1 MPSKKTLALYQ
12 FFWYNKFTCR
22 QDFKGGDEMFNS
34 IKNQKDI
41 DIFLDKTNSLH
52 DGYIVGVQ
60 YINNGISSIGD
71 RYSFNIEETKLIL
84 RILVTSICDTLIEI
98 EFKNL
103 LEWQIKD
110 SQWDI
115 TDTTVIINEKQWIVW
130 ADNTYSNEEEMKKS
144 SYAIAKSM
152 KWRVV
157 E

>member
-1 MPSKKTLALYQ
+1 
-12 FFWYNKFTCR
+12 
-22 QDFKGGDEMFNS
+22 MFNS
-34 IKNQKDI
+34 VKTQKDI
-41 DIFLDKTNSLH
+41 KMFLDKTKSWH
-52 DGYIVGVQ
+52 DGFIVGVQ
-60 YINNGISSIGD
+60 YLNNGISSIGD
-71 RYSFNIEETKLIL
+71 EYSFNPEETKLIL

-110 SQWDI
+110 NQCDI
-115 TDTTVIINEKQWIVW
+115 IDTSVIINEQGWIVW
-130 ADNTYSNEEEMKKS
+130 VDDTYINEEEMKKS

>member
-1 MPSKKTLALYQ
+1 
-12 FFWYNKFTCR
+12 
-22 QDFKGGDEMFNS
+22 MFNS
-34 IKNQKDI
+34 IKTQKDI
-41 DIFLDKTNSLH
+41 KLFLDKTNSLH

-60 YINNGISSIGD
+60 YLNNGISSIGD
-71 RYSFNIEETKLIL
+71 NKHSFNPEETKLIL

-110 SQWDI
+110 SQC
-115 TDTTVIINEKQWIVW
+115 TDTTVIINEKHWIVW

>member
-1 MPSKKTLALYQ
+1 
-12 FFWYNKFTCR
+12 
-22 QDFKGGDEMFNS
+22 MFNS

-41 DIFLDKTNSLH
+41 KIFLDKTNSLH
-52 DGYIVGVQ
+52 DGYVVGVQ

-71 RYSFNIEETKLIL
+71 GYSFNPKQTKLIL
-84 RILVTSICDTLIEI
+84 RILVTSICDALVEI
-98 EFKNL
+98 EFENL

-110 SQWDI
+110 NQCDI
-115 TDTTVIINEKQWIVW
+115 VDTSVIINEQGWIVW
-130 ADNTYSNEEEMKKS
+130 VDDTYINEEEMKKS

>member
-1 MPSKKTLALYQ
+1 
-12 FFWYNKFTCR
+12 
-22 QDFKGGDEMFNS
+22 MFNS
-34 IKNQKDI
+34 IKTQKDI
-41 DIFLDKTNSLH
+41 KLFLDKTNSLH

-60 YINNGISSIGD
+60 YLNNGISSIGD
-71 RYSFNIEETKLIL
+71 NKYSFNPEETKLIL

-110 SQWDI
+110 SQC
-115 TDTTVIINEKQWIVW
+115 TDTTVIINEKHWIVW
-130 ADNTYSNEEEMKKS
+130 TDNTYSNEEEMKKS

>member
-1 MPSKKTLALYQ
+1 M
-12 FFWYNKFTCR
+12 
-22 QDFKGGDEMFNS
+22 
-34 IKNQKDI
+34 
-41 DIFLDKTNSLH
+41 FLDKTNSLH

-60 YINNGISSIGD
+60 YLNNGISSIGD
-71 RYSFNIEETKLIL
+71 NKHSFNPEETKLIL

-110 SQWDI
+110 SQC
-115 TDTTVIINEKQWIVW
+115 TDTTVIINEKHWIVW
-130 ADNTYSNEEEMKKS
+130 ADDTYSNEEEMKKS

>member
-1 MPSKKTLALYQ
+1 
-12 FFWYNKFTCR
+12 
-22 QDFKGGDEMFNS
+22 MFNS
-34 IKNQKDI
+34 VKTQKDI
-41 DIFLDKTNSLH
+41 KMFLDKTNSLH

-60 YINNGISSIGD
+60 YLNNGISSIGD
-71 RYSFNIEETKLIL
+71 EYSFNPEETKLIL

-115 TDTTVIINEKQWIVW
+115 TDTAVIINEKHWIVW